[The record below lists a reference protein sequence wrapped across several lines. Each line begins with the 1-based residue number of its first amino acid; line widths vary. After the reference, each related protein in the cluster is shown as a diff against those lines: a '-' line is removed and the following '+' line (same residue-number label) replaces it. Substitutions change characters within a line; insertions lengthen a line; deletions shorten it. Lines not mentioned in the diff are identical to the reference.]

1 MQNIIL
7 LHQELVINKKED
19 GGREMTS
26 KVMCVSKLYVGKAV

>member
-7 LHQELVINKKED
+7 IHQELVINKED